1 MGESNILAI
10 ITTKNMR
17 DKVGGGIPIFYA
29 DTQEE
34 MEEISS
40 LLAWITWPWS
50 MTWRMVSRLLSGI
63 EGEIN

>member
-40 LLAWITWPWS
+40 LLARITLA
-50 MTWRMVSRLLSGI
+50 MVHDLENGI
-63 EGEIN
+63 KIIVRH